1 METKR
6 LSTLL
11 VLLAV
16 ATPGLAV
23 AQDFEGV
30 VKQRTLSIESYALED
45 KGFDVSKAIFDV
57 PLERILAL
65 RDELE
70 ADGTM
75 MVEEATVY
83 VKGNMIRSDMET
95 EEGPA
100 YVTMDLGKGVIRMFQ
115 PSEKMY
121 IEWTKEDMERMKS
134 MMPDMAM
141 GGASEE
147 PEPRETGLS
156 KTINGMSC
164 VAYDMET
171 DEGATRVWVSKDNAQ
186 LVKAF
191 AGLMESVNS
200 MTMDEEEKDPSA
212 LVAKYG
218 FPVLMLRLDYD
229 TYTIEETLSVDRQSV
244 SDDLF
249 TPPAGYKKMTM
260 ADMMRGYN

>member
-1 METKR
+1 MQIKR
-6 LSTLL
+6 LSM
-11 VLLAV
+11 LLAMLVV
-16 ATPGLAV
+16 AMPSLTV
-23 AQDFEGV
+23 AQNFEGV
-30 VKQRTLSIESYALED
+30 VKQRTFSIESYALED
-45 KGFDVSKAIFDV
+45 KGFDVSEAIFDV

-70 ADGTM
+70 ADGAM
-75 MVEEATVY
+75 RVEEATVY

-100 YVTMDLGKGVIRMFQ
+100 YATMDLENGVIRMFQ

-134 MMPDMAM
+134 MMPNM
-141 GGASEE
+141 GGASEQ

-156 KTINGMSC
+156 KTINGMHC
-164 VAYDMET
+164 VAYDIDE

-186 LVKAF
+186 LVSAF
-191 AGLMESVNS
+191 AALMESVSS
-200 MTMDEEEKDPSA
+200 MGMDEEDTDPSA

-218 FPVLMLRLDYD
+218 FPVLTLHLGYD
-229 TYTIEETLSVDRQSV
+229 TYEIEETLSVEHQSV